1 MNEKLHDPQFVILDL
16 PTKQENI
23 QVPGPYTRS
32 PSLSPRVHPE
42 AELITLTI
50 DGKQIKVPPG
60 TLVIEA
66 AKQASIEIPS
76 YCYYPGL
83 TLQGACRMCLVAV
96 EKMPKLQTACTTPV
110 TNGMVVRTDT
120 EEVKNARKAML
131 EFLLTNHPLDC
142 PVCDKGGECELQDAV
157 FRYGAAE
164 TRFNES
170 KLHHEEKQFSN
181 LVYYDWPRCILC
193 YRCVRVC
200 DEGLDVNA
208 YGIGFRG
215 AHSEIIPNQGEKLEC
230 EECGM
235 CIDICPVGALTSG
248 TYRYKTRPWELT
260 YTGSICN
267 HCGDGCKT
275 TLAVR
280 NNEIIRANN
289 RDHSGFNGEF
299 LCVKGRFGWDFVN
312 HDQRLTAPLVR
323 KAVAPTFRSAAAVT
337 EVHAALKGGATTN
350 SGQLEPSTWDEALG
364 VVVDRLNGV
373 LKQHGSA
380 SIAVIG
386 SNRTTNEENYLLGRL
401 ARTVLGTNNLD
412 HHRTGDYASLVRAL
426 TQAEATDRYA
436 TIEDIFE
443 ASSIL
448 VVGNDPTHQ
457 HPLIAYQIRQAVRQ
471 HNAHLYLLNSQ
482 ELKLQRQASVSVRVR
497 ANGEP
502 DAIRALAGIE
512 AAGSGTGILP
522 VTEHGQDGRG
532 TNGLVTGNAG
542 DLDALR
548 EKLQKESDTIIIFG
562 DEIRGNDVGEL
573 VRWGLTLPGRTRFV
587 ALSDYANSRGAA
599 DMGLLPDVLPGYQSL
614 ADSAAR
620 ECFETLWQSKIATE
634 PGRDIRAIME
644 GVQTG
649 EIKALLVFGSNPV
662 KTFNVAAEQLSKLDF
677 LMVTELFLTETAAAA
692 DVVLP
697 ATSFAEKSGTVTNT
711 CGQVQ
716 ALKKT
721 MRKNGTRSDLE
732 ILLAL
737 ARLMG
742 HRWTYKSADDVL
754 REIVAKVPGYG
765 IALPNLLVGRAVPTQ
780 PAGTPPELTRPDLV
794 FSSRDSLFTSGT
806 VSRYSW
812 ALNSVDEARKPHG
825 HIF

>member
-1 MNEKLHDPQFVILDL
+1 MKEQTPKSPFVILDM
-16 PTKQENI
+16 PPKEENL

-32 PSLSPRVHPE
+32 PSLSPRSNPA
-42 AELITLTI
+42 AEPVTLTI
-50 DGKQIKVPPG
+50 DGKEIKVAPG
-60 TLVIEA
+60 TLLIEA
-66 AKQASIEIPS
+66 AKQAGIEIPS

-83 TLQGACRMCLVAV
+83 TLQGACRMCLVAI
-96 EKMPKLQTACTTPV
+96 EKMPKLQTACTTV
-110 TNGMVVRTDT
+110 ATHGMVVHTET

-164 TRFNES
+164 TRFMES
-170 KLHHEEKQFSN
+170 KLHHEERQFSN

-260 YTGSICN
+260 YTGTICN

-280 NNEIIRANN
+280 NNQIIRANN

-312 HDQRLTAPLVR
+312 HDRRLTAPLIR
-323 KAVAPTFRSAAAVT
+323 RNGKQ
-337 EVHAALKGGATTN
+337 EN
-350 SGQLEPSTWDEALG
+350 STWEEALG
-364 VVVDRLNGV
+364 LVAERLSGV
-373 LKQHGSA
+373 LKEHGPA
-380 SIAVIG
+380 SIGVIG
-386 SNRTTNEENYLLGRL
+386 SNRTTNEENYLLGRF

-412 HHRTGDYASLVRAL
+412 HHRTADFPSLVGAL
-426 TQAEATDRYA
+426 TAAQADGRYA
-436 TIEDIFE
+436 TIDDIAG

-448 VVGNDPTHQ
+448 LAGNDPTHQ

-471 HNAHLYLLNSQ
+471 HDAHLYLLNSS
-482 ELKLQRQASVSVRVR
+482 EIKLQRQAKQSISIP
-497 ANGEP
+497 AGAEA
-502 DAIRALAGIE
+502 DAIRALAGKPSP
-512 AAGSGTGILP
+512 ATTGVGAIASELASLH
-522 VTEHGQDGRG
+522 ES
-532 TNGLVTGNAG
+532 
-542 DLDALR
+542 LR
-548 EKLQKESDTIIIFG
+548 KESGTIIIFG
-562 DEIRGNDVGEL
+562 DEIRGRGVTDL
-573 VRWGLTLPGRTRFV
+573 VQWGLTLPGRTRFA
-587 ALSDYANSRGAA
+587 ALGDYANSRGAA
-599 DMGLLPDVLPGYQSL
+599 DMGLLPDVLPGYAALSN
-614 ADSAAR
+614 AAAR
-620 ECFETLWQSKIATE
+620 ERMESVWQAKIPTA
-634 PGRDIRAIME
+634 PGRNIRAIIQGIE
-644 GVQTG
+644 AGD
-649 EIKALLVFGSNPV
+649 IKALLVFGSNPA
-662 KTFNVAAEQLSKLDF
+662 KTFRLTEEHLGKLDF
-677 LMVTELFLTETAAAA
+677 LMVAELFPTETAEAAH
-692 DVVLP
+692 VVLP

-716 ALKKT
+716 VLKKT
-721 MRKNGTRSDLE
+721 MRKAGTRSDLE

-737 ARLMG
+737 ARLLG
-742 HRWTYKSADDVL
+742 KTWSYRSSEDVL
-754 REIVAKVPGYG
+754 REIVAQVPGYA
-765 IALPNLLVGRAVPTQ
+765 IALPNLLVGGAVPTQ
-780 PAGTPPELTRPDLV
+780 PAGAPPELDRADLI

-812 ALNSVDEARKPHG
+812 ALNSVDEAKKPRG

>member
-1 MNEKLHDPQFVILDL
+1 MSEQRHDSRFVILDM
-16 PTKQENI
+16 PPKEENL

-32 PSLSPRVHPE
+32 PSLSPRTNST
-42 AELITLTI
+42 AEPVTLTI
-50 DGKQIKVPPG
+50 NGTPVRVPAG

-66 AKQASIEIPS
+66 AKQAGIEIPS

-83 TLQGACRMCLVAV
+83 TLQGACRMCLVAI
-96 EKMPKLQTACTTPV
+96 EKMPKLQTACTTV
-110 TNGMVVRTDT
+110 VANGMAVLT
-120 EEVKNARKAML
+120 ETEDVKNARKAML

-164 TRFNES
+164 TRFMET
-170 KLHHEEKQFSN
+170 KMHHEERQFSN

-260 YTGSICN
+260 YTGTTCN
-267 HCGDGCKT
+267 HCADGCKT

-312 HDQRLTAPLVR
+312 HEKRLTAPLIR
-323 KAVAPTFRSAAAVT
+323 KNGKQEA
-337 EVHAALKGGATTN
+337 
-350 SGQLEPSTWDEALG
+350 STWEVG
-364 VVVDRLNGV
+364 TRNSRHGRLKGV
-373 LKQHGSA
+373 LKEHGPA

-386 SNRTTNEENYLLGRL
+386 SNRTTNEENYLLGRF
-401 ARTVLGTNNLD
+401 ARIVLGTNNLD
-412 HHRTGDYASLVRAL
+412 HHRTADFPSLVGAL
-426 TQAEATDRYA
+426 TAAKADGRHA
-436 TIEDIFE
+436 TIDDIAA
-443 ASSIL
+443 ASSIF

-457 HPLIAYQIRQAVRQ
+457 HPLVAYQIRQAVRN
-471 HNAHLYLLNSQ
+471 HEAHLYLLNSS
-482 ELKLQRQASVSVRVR
+482 EIKLQRQAKQNVTIP
-497 ANGEP
+497 AGGEAE
-502 DAIRALAGIE
+502 AIRTLAGQT
-512 AAGSGTGILP
+512 AAGELAT
-522 VTEHGQDGRG
+522 
-532 TNGLVTGNAG
+532 
-542 DLDALR
+542 LR
-548 EKLQKESDTIIIFG
+548 DNLAKEPGTIIIFG
-562 DEIRGNDVGEL
+562 DEIRGTDVADL
-573 VRWGLTLPGRTRFV
+573 VNWGLTLPGHTRFV
-587 ALSDYANSRGAA
+587 ALGDYANSRGAA
-599 DMGLLPDVLPGYQSL
+599 DMGLFPDVLPGYGSIS
-614 ADSAAR
+614 DTAAR
-620 ECFETLWQSKIATE
+620 ANIESAWQAKIGAT
-634 PGRDIRAIME
+634 PGRDIPSILK
-644 GVQTG
+644 GVESG
-649 EIKALLVFGSNPV
+649 EIKALLVFGSNPA
-662 KTFNVAAEQLSKLDF
+662 KTFPAVKEHLGKLSF
-677 LMVTELFLTETAAAA
+677 LMVAELFPTETSEAA
-692 DVVLP
+692 DIVLP

-716 ALKKT
+716 ILKKT
-721 MRKNGTRSDLE
+721 MRKAGTRSDLE

-737 ARLMG
+737 ARMMG
-742 HRWTYKSADDVL
+742 HTWNYKTADDVL
-754 REIVAKVPGYG
+754 REIIAKVPGYA
-765 IALPNLLVGRAVPTQ
+765 IALPNLLVGRAVQTQ
-780 PAGTPPELTRPDLV
+780 PAGTPPALASADLV

-812 ALNSVDEARKPHG
+812 ALNSVDEAKKPHG

>member
-1 MNEKLHDPQFVILDL
+1 MSERTHDSRFVILDM
-16 PTKQENI
+16 PPKEENLRI
-23 QVPGPYTRS
+23 PGPYTRS
-32 PSLSPRVHPE
+32 PSLSPRANAA
-42 AELITLTI
+42 AEPVALTI
-50 DGKQIKVPPG
+50 NGQQVKVPPG
-60 TLVIEA
+60 TIVIEA
-66 AKQASIEIPS
+66 AKQAGIEIPS

-83 TLQGACRMCLVAV
+83 TLQGACRMCLVAI
-96 EKMPKLQTACTTPV
+96 EKMPKLQTACTTV
-110 TNGMVVRTDT
+110 VANGMIVHTET

-164 TRFNES
+164 TRFMES
-170 KLHHEEKQFSN
+170 KLHHEERQFSN

-248 TYRYKTRPWELT
+248 TYRYKTRPWEMT
-260 YTGSICN
+260 YTGTICN

-275 TLAVR
+275 TLAIR

-312 HDQRLTAPLVR
+312 HDKRLTAPLIR
-323 KAVAPTFRSAAAVT
+323 K
-337 EVHAALKGGATTN
+337 N
-350 SGQLEPSTWDEALG
+350 GQQETSTWEEALG
-364 VVVDRLNGV
+364 VGAERITAII
-373 LKQHGSA
+373 KEHGPESV
-380 SIAVIG
+380 AVIG
-386 SNRTTNEENYLLGRL
+386 SNRTTNEENYLLGRF

-412 HHRTGDYASLVRAL
+412 HHRTADFPSLVGAL
-426 TQAEATDRYA
+426 TAAKAEGRYA
-436 TIEDIFE
+436 TIEDVGD

-448 VVGNDPTHQ
+448 VVGNDPTHR

-471 HNAHLYLLNSQ
+471 HDAHLYLLNSSDI
-482 ELKLQRQASVSVRVR
+482 KLRRQAKLSVGIPEGKE
-497 ANGEP
+497 AE
-502 DAIRALAGIE
+502 AIRALAGKT
-512 AAGSGTGILP
+512 AMGS
-522 VTEHGQDGRG
+522 
-532 TNGLVTGNAG
+532 NGVSAIASELTSLIDN
-542 DLDALR
+542 LR
-548 EKLQKESDTIIIFG
+548 KESGTIIIFG
-562 DEIRGNDVGEL
+562 EEIRGRDVADL
-573 VRWGLTLPGRTRFV
+573 VEWGITLPGLTRFI
-587 ALSDYANSRGAA
+587 ALGDYANSRGAA
-599 DMGLLPDVLPGYQSL
+599 DMGLLPDILPGYSTFSDAAAL
-614 ADSAAR
+614 ERIESAWHA
-620 ECFETLWQSKIATE
+620 KIPTA
-634 PGRDIRAIME
+634 PGRNIRSILDR
-644 GVQTG
+644 VKSG

-662 KTFNVAAEQLSKLDF
+662 KTFHLSTDHFSKLAF
-677 LMVTELFLTETAAAA
+677 LMVAELFPTETAEAAH
-692 DVVLP
+692 VVLP

-716 ALKKT
+716 ILKKT
-721 MRKNGTRSDLE
+721 MRKAGTRSDLE

-737 ARLMG
+737 ARLLG
-742 HRWTYKSADDVL
+742 HPWTYRSSDDVL
-754 REIVAKVPGYG
+754 REIIAHVPGYA
-765 IALPNLLVGRAVPTQ
+765 IPLPNLLVGRAVATQ
-780 PAGTPPELTRPDLV
+780 PAGVPPALASDDLV
-794 FSSRDSLFTSGT
+794 FSSQDSLFTSGT

-812 ALNSVDEARKPHG
+812 ALNSVDEAKKPHG

>member
-1 MNEKLHDPQFVILDL
+1 MKEQTHDPQFVILDL
-16 PTKQENI
+16 PPKEENLH
-23 QVPGPYTRS
+23 VPGPYTRS
-32 PSLSPRVHPE
+32 PSLSPRVNP
-42 AELITLTI
+42 AANPVTLTI
-50 DGKQIKVPPG
+50 NGKDVRVPAG

-66 AKQASIEIPS
+66 AKQAGIEIPS

-83 TLQGACRMCLVAV
+83 TLQGACRMCLVAI
-96 EKMPKLQTACTTPV
+96 EKMPKLQTACTTIA
-110 TNGMVVRTDT
+110 TQGMVVHTET

-164 TRFNES
+164 TRFMET
-170 KLHHEEKQFSN
+170 KLHHDERQFSN
-181 LVYYDWPRCILC
+181 LVYYDWPRCVLC

-260 YTGSICN
+260 YTGTICN

-275 TLAVR
+275 TLAIR
-280 NNEIIRANN
+280 NNKIIRANN

-312 HDQRLTAPLVR
+312 HDQRLTAPLIR
-323 KAVAPTFRSAAAVT
+323 KNGRQET
-337 EVHAALKGGATTN
+337 G
-350 SGQLEPSTWDEALG
+350 TWEEALG
-364 VVVDRLNGV
+364 VAVEQISGI
-373 LKQHGSA
+373 LKEHGPA
-380 SIAVIG
+380 AIAVIG

-412 HHRTGDYASLVRAL
+412 HHRTADFSSLVGAL
-426 TQAEATDRYA
+426 TAAQAGDRHA
-436 TIEDIFE
+436 TIEDIG
-443 ASSIL
+443 AAQSIL

-457 HPLIAYQIRQAVRQ
+457 HPLVAHQIRQAVR
-471 HNAHLYLLNSQ
+471 HHDAHLYLLNSQ
-482 ELKLQRQASVSVRVR
+482 EIKLLRQAKQSV
-497 ANGEP
+497 AIPAGTEAE
-502 DAIRALAGIE
+502 AIRILAGKPPAPSDGL
-512 AAGSGTGILP
+512 AAHAAELASL
-522 VTEHGQDGRG
+522 HS
-532 TNGLVTGNAG
+532 A
-542 DLDALR
+542 
-548 EKLQKESDTIIIFG
+548 LQKESGTIIIFG
-562 DEIRGNDVGEL
+562 DEIRGKDVADL
-573 VRWGLTLPGRTRFV
+573 VQWGLVLPGRSRFV

-599 DMGLLPDVLPGYQSL
+599 DMGLLPDVLPGYAALS
-614 ADSAAR
+614 DAAR
-620 ECFETLWQSKIATE
+620 ASLESAWQAKIPTA
-634 PGRDIRAIME
+634 PGRNIRSILA
-644 GVQTG
+644 GVESG

-662 KTFNVAAEQLSKLDF
+662 KTFHLAKDCFGELAF
-677 LMVTELFLTETAAAA
+677 LMVAELFPTETTEAA

-697 ATSFAEKSGTVTNT
+697 ATSCAEKSGTVTNT

-716 ALKKT
+716 VLKKT
-721 MRKNGTRSDLE
+721 MRKAGTRSDLE

-737 ARLMG
+737 ARMLG
-742 HRWTYKSADDVL
+742 QAWSYRTSDDVL
-754 REIVAKVPGYG
+754 REIIARVPGYA
-765 IALPNLLVGRAVPTQ
+765 IALPSLLVGRAVPTQ
-780 PAGTPPELTRPDLV
+780 PAGRPPELASRDLI

-812 ALNSVDEARKPHG
+812 ALNSVDEAKKPHG